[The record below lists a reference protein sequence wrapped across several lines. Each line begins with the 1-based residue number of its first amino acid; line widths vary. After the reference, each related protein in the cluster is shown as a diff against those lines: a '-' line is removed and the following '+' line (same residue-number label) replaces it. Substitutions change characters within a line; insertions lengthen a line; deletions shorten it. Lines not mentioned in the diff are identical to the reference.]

1 MDEVANVKSLVRT
14 IDIPEWKPKSLRA
27 DEFDRSLAI
36 AAAATK
42 LVDVEYP
49 NYGNGDTYVLTA
61 KATVGLVRISKD
73 CMLRVLPKVPV
84 KNLFGMLEMVHD
96 LPSLRFYQ
104 GVGHVESV
112 EEVYVRL
119 VNLFVS
125 QTVRRIRWGLHA
137 AYVDMDEELEVVRG
151 RLDVARTLMLHSRG
165 SPYVHCQYQVQTVDI
180 DDNRILL
187 WTLDRI
193 PRLGLIEGEAMT
205 RVHSARR
212 ALMGAVQ
219 LVEMTPRD
227 CQNRTYDRLNADY
240 QTLHALARF
249 FLERMGPGIAA
260 GNDPF
265 VPFTVNM
272 GHLFQEYVVA
282 CLKRH
287 APPGITVSPQYHVE
301 FDAQLGAHFDIDV
314 VLTDERTKAALGVV
328 EAKYKVSEKTRS
340 SDIQQA
346 LAYAALT
353 DSPLAFLVYP
363 YDLAPIETPIGPA
376 RRIELI
382 RCGISLE
389 LDVNEWARKFSK
401 TVFSRLS
408 GSPPSI

>member
-1 MDEVANVKSLVRT
+1 MGETANVKSLVRT

-104 GVGHVESV
+104 GIGHVESV

-165 SPYVHCQYQVQTVDI
+165 SPYVHCQYQIQTADI

-193 PRLGLIEGEAMT
+193 PRLGLIEGEAMA
-205 RVHSARR
+205 RVHAARR

-219 LVEMTPRD
+219 LVEMTPHD
-227 CQNRTYDRLNADY
+227 CRGRTYDRLNADY

-260 GNDPF
+260 GQDAC

-272 GHLFQEYVVA
+272 AHLFQEYVVA

-287 APPGITVSPQYHVE
+287 APPGIAVSPQYHVE
-301 FDAQLGAHFDIDV
+301 FEAELGAHFDIDV
-314 VLTDERTKAALGVV
+314 VLIDKRTEAVVGVV
-328 EAKYKVSEKTRS
+328 EAKYKASEKTRS
-340 SDIQQA
+340 SDIRQA
-346 LAYAALT
+346 VAYAALT
-353 DSPLAFLVYP
+353 DSPAAFLIYP
-363 YDLAPIETPIGPA
+363 YDFGPIETPVGSAP
-376 RRIELI
+376 RIKLT
-382 RCGISLE
+382 RFGVSLE
-389 LDVNEWARKFSK
+389 SDVEEWAQKFA
-401 TVFSRLS
+401 TAIFSRVS
-408 GSPPSI
+408 IPPRL